1 MVTSSYTTI
10 VLTAAEGCYLTQ
22 ANCDDI
28 RAAIITERVYLANT
42 DSPDNWREISAAEAD
57 SIKAEQERLLA
68 QDEQQAA
75 VDLQQQPQ
83 DDGVA
88 D

>member
-22 ANCDDI
+22 ANCEDI
-28 RAAIITERVYLANT
+28 RAAVIAERVYLANT

-57 SIKAEQERLLA
+57 SIKAEQERLVKEEEMEA
-68 QDEQQAA
+68 QQAA
-75 VDLQQQPQ
+75 EDEQTEKPE
-83 DDGVA
+83 A
-88 D
+88 

>member
-28 RAAIITERVYLANT
+28 RAAVITERVYLANT
-42 DSPDNWREISAAEAD
+42 DSPDNWREITAAEAD
-57 SIKAEQERLLA
+57 DIKAQQAALLA

-75 VDLQQQPQ
+75 VGLQQQDETEQ
-83 DDGVA
+83 Q
-88 D
+88 

>member
-28 RAAIITERVYLANT
+28 RAAIITERIYLANT

-57 SIKAEQERLLA
+57 DIKAQQTVLLA
-68 QDEQQAA
+68 EDEQQAA
-75 VDLQQQPQ
+75 ADLQQQPQ

>member
-42 DSPDNWREISAAEAD
+42 DSPENWREITAAEAD
-57 SIKAEQERLLA
+57 DIKAQQAALLA
-68 QDEQQAA
+68 EDEQQAA
-75 VDLQQQPQ
+75 VDVQQQDETEQ
-83 DDGVA
+83 Q
-88 D
+88 

>member
-22 ANCDDI
+22 ANCEDI

-42 DSPDNWREISAAEAD
+42 DSPDNWREITAAEAD
-57 SIKAEQERLLA
+57 DIKAQQERLVKEEMENEQL
-68 QDEQQAA
+68 QEETTEQQ
-75 VDLQQQPQ
+75 
-83 DDGVA
+83 
-88 D
+88 

>member
-22 ANCDDI
+22 ADCDDI
-28 RAAIITERVYLANT
+28 RAAIITERIYLANT

-57 SIKAEQERLLA
+57 SIKAEQERLVKEEEMEA
-68 QDEQQAA
+68 QQAA
-75 VDLQQQPQ
+75 EDEQTEKPE
-83 DDGVA
+83 A
-88 D
+88 

>member
-42 DSPDNWREISAAEAD
+42 DSPDNWREITAAEAD
-57 SIKAEQERLLA
+57 DIKAQQAALLA
-68 QDEQQAA
+68 EDEQQVA

>member
-28 RAAIITERVYLANT
+28 RGTIITERVYLANT
-42 DSPDNWREISAAEAD
+42 DSPDNWREITAAEAD
-57 SIKAEQERLLA
+57 DIKAQQAALLA
-68 QDEQQAA
+68 EDEQQAA
-75 VDLQQQPQ
+75 ADTQPNEETEQQ
-83 DDGVA
+83 
-88 D
+88 

>member
-28 RAAIITERVYLANT
+28 RTAIITERVYLANT
-42 DSPDNWREISAAEAD
+42 DSPDNWREITAEQAD
-57 SIKAEQERLLA
+57 DIKAQLAALLA
-68 QDEQQAA
+68 QDEQQAGA
-75 VDLQQQPQ
+75 DNQPQ
-83 DDGVA
+83 MEA
-88 D
+88 

>member
-22 ANCDDI
+22 ASCDDI
-28 RAAIITERVYLANT
+28 RAAVITDRVYLANT
-42 DSPDNWREISAAEAD
+42 DSPDNWREITVAEAD
-57 SIKAEQERLLA
+57 DIKAQQAALLA

-75 VDLQQQPQ
+75 VDLQQQME
-83 DDGVA
+83 A
-88 D
+88 

>member
-28 RAAIITERVYLANT
+28 RTAIITDRVYLAKS
-42 DSPDNWREISAAEAD
+42 DSPDNWREITAEQAD
-57 SIKAEQERLLA
+57 DIKAQQAALLA
-68 QDEQQAA
+68 EDEQQAA

-83 DDGVA
+83 DAGVA

>member
-57 SIKAEQERLLA
+57 SIKAQQAALLA

-75 VDLQQQPQ
+75 EDPQ
-83 DDGVA
+83 EKPEA
-88 D
+88 

>member
-28 RAAIITERVYLANT
+28 RAAVITERVYLANT
-42 DSPDNWREISAAEAD
+42 DSPDNWREITAAEAD
-57 SIKAEQERLLA
+57 SIKAEQERLVKEDMEA
-68 QDEQQAA
+68 QQAA
-75 VDLQQQPQ
+75 EDEQTEKP
-83 DDGVA
+83 A
-88 D
+88 E

>member
-22 ANCDDI
+22 ANCEDI

-42 DSPDNWREISAAEAD
+42 DSPDNWREITAAEAD
-57 SIKAEQERLLA
+57 DIKAQQAALLA
-68 QDEQQAA
+68 EDEQQAA
-75 VDLQQQPQ
+75 ADLQQQDETEQ
-83 DDGVA
+83 Q
-88 D
+88 

>member
-22 ANCDDI
+22 ANCADI
-28 RAAIITERVYLANT
+28 RTAIITDRVYLANT
-42 DSPDNWREISAAEAD
+42 DSPDNWREITAEQAD
-57 SIKAEQERLLA
+57 DIKAQQAALLA
-68 QDEQQAA
+68 EDEQQAA
-75 VDLQQQPQ
+75 ADLQQQPQ

>member
-28 RAAIITERVYLANT
+28 RTAIITDRVYLANT
-42 DSPDNWREISAAEAD
+42 DSPDNWREITAAEAD
-57 SIKAEQERLLA
+57 SIKAEQERLVKEEMEA
-68 QDEQQAA
+68 QQAA
-75 VDLQQQPQ
+75 EDEQASG
-83 DDGVA
+83 DGLA

>member
-42 DSPDNWREISAAEAD
+42 DSPDNWREITAEEAD
-57 SIKAEQERLLA
+57 AIKAQQAALLA
-68 QDEQQAA
+68 EDEQQVA
-75 VDLQQQPQ
+75 VDAQQQDETEQ
-83 DDGVA
+83 Q
-88 D
+88 

>member
-10 VLTAAEGCYLTQ
+10 VLTAAQGCYLTQ
-22 ANCDDI
+22 ANCADI
-28 RAAIITERVYLANT
+28 RTAIITDRVYLAKS
-42 DSPDNWREISAAEAD
+42 DSPDNWREISAEEAD
-57 SIKAEQERLLA
+57 DIKAQQAALLA
-68 QDEQQAA
+68 EDEQQDA

>member
-10 VLTAAEGCYLTQ
+10 VLTAAGGCYLTQ

-28 RAAIITERVYLANT
+28 RAAVITERVYLANT
-42 DSPDNWREISAAEAD
+42 DSPENWREITAAEAD
-57 SIKAEQERLLA
+57 DIKAQQAALLA

-75 VDLQQQPQ
+75 ADTQQQDETEQ
-83 DDGVA
+83 Q
-88 D
+88 

>member
-22 ANCDDI
+22 ANCADI

-42 DSPDNWREISAAEAD
+42 DSPGNWREITAEQAD
-57 SIKAEQERLLA
+57 NIKAEQERLLA
-68 QDEQQAA
+68 EDEQQAA

>member
-42 DSPDNWREISAAEAD
+42 DSPDNWREITAEQAD
-57 SIKAEQERLLA
+57 SIKAEQERLVKEEMENEQL
-68 QDEQQAA
+68 QEETTEQQ
-75 VDLQQQPQ
+75 
-83 DDGVA
+83 
-88 D
+88 

>member
-42 DSPDNWREISAAEAD
+42 DSPDNWREITAAEAD
-57 SIKAEQERLLA
+57 AIKAQQAALLA
-68 QDEQQAA
+68 EDEQQVA
-75 VDLQQQPQ
+75 VDAQQQDETEQ
-83 DDGVA
+83 Q
-88 D
+88 

>member
-22 ANCDDI
+22 ANCEDI

-42 DSPDNWREISAAEAD
+42 DSPDNWREITAAEAD
-57 SIKAEQERLLA
+57 DIKAQQERLVKEEMENE
-68 QDEQQAA
+68 QPQEETTEQQ
-75 VDLQQQPQ
+75 
-83 DDGVA
+83 
-88 D
+88 

>member
-28 RAAIITERVYLANT
+28 RTAIITDRVYLAKS
-42 DSPDNWREISAAEAD
+42 DSPDNWREITAEQAD
-57 SIKAEQERLLA
+57 DIKAQQAALLA

-75 VDLQQQPQ
+75 VDLQQQME
-83 DDGVA
+83 A
-88 D
+88 

>member
-22 ANCDDI
+22 AYCDDI

-42 DSPDNWREISAAEAD
+42 DSPDNWREITAEQAD
-57 SIKAEQERLLA
+57 DIKAEQERLLKEEEEKMLN
-68 QDEQQAA
+68 EQQETEQA
-75 VDLQQQPQ
+75 Q
-83 DDGVA
+83 
-88 D
+88 

>member
-42 DSPDNWREISAAEAD
+42 DSPDNWREITAAEAD
-57 SIKAEQERLLA
+57 NIKAQQAALLA
-68 QDEQQAA
+68 EDEQQAA
-75 VDLQQQPQ
+75 EDNQPNEETEQQ
-83 DDGVA
+83 
-88 D
+88 

>member
-10 VLTAAEGCYLTQ
+10 VLTAAQGCYLTQ
-22 ANCDDI
+22 ANCADI
-28 RAAIITERVYLANT
+28 RTAIITDRVYLAKS
-42 DSPDNWREISAAEAD
+42 DSPDNWREITAAEAD
-57 SIKAEQERLLA
+57 GIKAQQAALLA
-68 QDEQQAA
+68 EDEQQVA

>member
-42 DSPDNWREISAAEAD
+42 DSPDNWREITAAEAD
-57 SIKAEQERLLA
+57 SIKAEQAALLA

-75 VDLQQQPQ
+75 ADAQQQDETEQ
-83 DDGVA
+83 Q
-88 D
+88 